1 MDIINIA
8 LLVFI
13 VLTLYFFIVR
23 PGNKE
28 NERKMAFLEGL
39 ERGDAVIMISGLY
52 GHFHRLD
59 GDKIIIETDERGHKL
74 TFLKNAVAVEE
85 TRRLHESNNFKK
97 KGS

>member
-1 MDIINIA
+1 MDIINIV

-28 NERKMAFLEGL
+28 NERKKDFIEGL
-39 ERGDAVIMISGLY
+39 RRGDAVIMISGLCGY
-52 GHFHRLD
+52 FHRLD

-74 TFLKNAVAVEE
+74 SFLKNAVAVEE
-85 TRRLHESNNFKK
+85 TRRLHETNNFKNK
-97 KGS
+97 DI

>member
-13 VLTLYFFIVR
+13 VLTIYFLIIR

-28 NERKMAFLEGL
+28 NESKKAFIDGL
-39 ERGDAVIMISGLY
+39 ERGDTVIMISGLY
-52 GHFHRLD
+52 GYFNHFD

-74 TFLKNAVAVEE
+74 TFLKSAVAVEE
-85 TRRLHESNNFKK
+85 TRRLHESNNLKK
-97 KGS
+97 EGS